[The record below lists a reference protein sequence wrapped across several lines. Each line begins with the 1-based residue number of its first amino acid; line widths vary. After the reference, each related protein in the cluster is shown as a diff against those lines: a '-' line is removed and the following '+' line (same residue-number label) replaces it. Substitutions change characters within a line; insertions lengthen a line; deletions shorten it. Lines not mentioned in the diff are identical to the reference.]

1 MAVIGN
7 LVANISA
14 NATGFFTAMS
24 AVGSVIEST
33 GKAVGSAASGIGNAM
48 GSMASNAGSAS
59 ASIIRSMGSLTA
71 GVARATGTL
80 GTAFAKSYNDT
91 RVASAKIRAVQ
102 EKTAA
107 QINKMQARNVKAG
120 VFGGMVQFHVLAA
133 GVRTVTN
140 AVSGSLSAFRESEKS
155 GKKLDAVLAA
165 TGGAAG
171 VTGEEIRKM
180 AGDLQLVTNFEDDA
194 TINAAALLATFT
206 QIKGDTFQSA
216 IVAAQ
221 DLSAVMGQD
230 LNSSI
235 VQVGK
240 ALNDPVRGVTALRKV
255 GVSFSEEQQK
265 QIKQLQTSGD
275 LAGAQAI
282 ILAELQNEFGG
293 AARAVADPFT
303 ILGNV
308 IGDIMEMLGGAL
320 MPTLQTIAV
329 EVLGMFQRNTE
340 AIQGAFATLTSV
352 LTDNVGPAIMFVRD
366 AFMVVATAIA
376 NIGTIGE
383 VAMLEIELALRQMA
397 GATQQFFMVEVP
409 AYFNW
414 FLDNWQNVWTT
425 AVNFVGT
432 AFENMGSNIASAMD
446 GIWNYIASGGTE
458 ALEMA
463 WTPLLD
469 GAENTIGALPEIAAR
484 VPSAVEQ
491 ELQARASELR
501 EGLMEQFGGAIGPAV
516 EAAATP
522 AVQGLKTQAAE
533 IVSDVEEAT
542 QTAKETGGPAA
553 LQAGSGEALSAI
565 LGAMRRES
573 DQKEMLRLQQEQVE
587 LQREQLQATRDANDD
602 DETVSIQ

>member
-1 MAVIGN
+1 
-7 LVANISA
+7 
-14 NATGFFTAMS
+14 
-24 AVGSVIEST
+24 
-33 GKAVGSAASGIGNAM
+33 
-48 GSMASNAGSAS
+48 
-59 ASIIRSMGSLTA
+59 
-71 GVARATGTL
+71 
-80 GTAFAKSYNDT
+80 
-91 RVASAKIRAVQ
+91 
-102 EKTAA
+102 
-107 QINKMQARNVKAG
+107 
-120 VFGGMVQFHVLAA
+120 MVQFHVLAA

-140 AVSGSLSAFRESEKS
+140 AVSGSLSAFRESEKA

-171 VTGEEIRKM
+171 VSGEEIRKM

-522 AVQGLKTQAAE
+522 AIKNMQA
-533 IVSDVEEAT
+533 
-542 QTAKETGGPAA
+542 TAKKVVDDTEDVVATTRETGGVAA

>member
-1 MAVIGN
+1 
-7 LVANISA
+7 
-14 NATGFFTAMS
+14 
-24 AVGSVIEST
+24 
-33 GKAVGSAASGIGNAM
+33 
-48 GSMASNAGSAS
+48 
-59 ASIIRSMGSLTA
+59 
-71 GVARATGTL
+71 
-80 GTAFAKSYNDT
+80 
-91 RVASAKIRAVQ
+91 
-102 EKTAA
+102 
-107 QINKMQARNVKAG
+107 
-120 VFGGMVQFHVLAA
+120 
-133 GVRTVTN
+133 
-140 AVSGSLSAFRESEKS
+140 
-155 GKKLDAVLAA
+155 
-165 TGGAAG
+165 
-171 VTGEEIRKM
+171 
-180 AGDLQLVTNFEDDA
+180 
-194 TINAAALLATFT
+194 
-206 QIKGDTFQSA
+206 
-216 IVAAQ
+216 
-221 DLSAVMGQD
+221 
-230 LNSSI
+230 
-235 VQVGK
+235 
-240 ALNDPVRGVTALRKV
+240 
-255 GVSFSEEQQK
+255 
-265 QIKQLQTSGD
+265 
-275 LAGAQAI
+275 
-282 ILAELQNEFGG
+282 
-293 AARAVADPFT
+293 
-303 ILGNV
+303 
-308 IGDIMEMLGGAL
+308 
-320 MPTLQTIAV
+320 
-329 EVLGMFQRNTE
+329 MFQRNTE

-522 AVQGLKTQAAE
+522 AIKNMQA
-533 IVSDVEEAT
+533 
-542 QTAKETGGPAA
+542 TAKKVVDDTEDVVATTRETGGVAA

>member
-24 AVGSVIEST
+24 AVGSVVEST

-107 QINKMQARNVKAG
+107 QINKMQAKNVKAG

-140 AVSGSLSAFRESEKS
+140 AVSGSLSAFRESEKA

-171 VTGEEIRKM
+171 VSGEEIRKM

-230 LNSSI
+230 LNASI

-282 ILAELQNEFGG
+282 ILQELQNEFGG

-303 ILGNV
+303 ILSNV

-320 MPTLQTIAV
+320 LPTLQTIAV
-329 EVLGMFQRNTE
+329 EVLGVFQRNTE
-340 AIQGAFATLTSV
+340 SIQAAFTLLGDIIKSVVFNYIRLMKIEFNLATVAVQNLGDIAQLVFLRVQLAAMT
-352 LTDNVGPAIMFVRD
+352 LGR
-366 AFMVVATAIA
+366 VVAH
-376 NIGTIGE
+376 
-383 VAMLEIELALRQMA
+383 
-397 GATQQFFMVEVP
+397 FFMEELP
-409 AYFNW
+409 AYFDW
-414 FLDNWQNVWTT
+414 FLDNWRDIWTT

-432 AFENMGSNIASAMD
+432 AFTNMGSNIADSMTE
-446 GIWNYIASGGTE
+446 IWDYIASGGTDS
-458 ALEMA
+458 LEMA
-463 WTPLLD
+463 WTPLLE
-469 GAENTIGALPEIAAR
+469 GFENTIGELPKVAASI
-484 VPSAVEQ
+484 PSAVEAELETQAADLQ
-491 ELQARASELR
+491 EKLAAKFSE
-501 EGLMEQFGGAIGPAV
+501 AIAPAV
-516 EAAATP
+516 EEAVAPTIINAKEAAKKVVDDTEDVVAT
-522 AVQGLKTQAAE
+522 TR
-533 IVSDVEEAT
+533 
-542 QTAKETGGPAA
+542 ETGGVAA

>member
-1 MAVIGN
+1 
-7 LVANISA
+7 
-14 NATGFFTAMS
+14 
-24 AVGSVIEST
+24 
-33 GKAVGSAASGIGNAM
+33 
-48 GSMASNAGSAS
+48 
-59 ASIIRSMGSLTA
+59 
-71 GVARATGTL
+71 
-80 GTAFAKSYNDT
+80 
-91 RVASAKIRAVQ
+91 VQ

-107 QINKMQARNVKAG
+107 QINKMQAKNVKAG

-140 AVSGSLSAFRESEKS
+140 AVSGSLSAFRESEKA

-171 VTGEEIRKM
+171 VSGEEIRKM

-282 ILAELQNEFGG
+282 ILQELQNEFGG

-303 ILGNV
+303 ILSNV

-320 MPTLQTIAV
+320 LPTLQTIAV
-329 EVLGMFQRNTE
+329 EVLGVFQRNTE
-340 AIQGAFATLTSV
+340 SIQAAFTLLGDIIKSVVFNYIRLMKIEFNLATVAVQNLGDIAQLVFLRVQLAAMT
-352 LTDNVGPAIMFVRD
+352 LGR
-366 AFMVVATAIA
+366 VVAH
-376 NIGTIGE
+376 
-383 VAMLEIELALRQMA
+383 
-397 GATQQFFMVEVP
+397 FFMEELP
-409 AYFNW
+409 AYFDW
-414 FLDNWQNVWTT
+414 FLNNWRDIWTT

-432 AFENMGSNIASAMD
+432 AFTNMGSNIADSMTE
-446 GIWNYIASGGTE
+446 IWDYIASGGTDS
-458 ALEMA
+458 LEMA
-463 WTPLLD
+463 WTPLLE
-469 GAENTIGALPEIAAR
+469 GFENTIGELPKVAASI
-484 VPSAVEQ
+484 PSAVEAELETQAADLQ
-491 ELQARASELR
+491 EKLAAKFSE
-501 EGLMEQFGGAIGPAV
+501 AIAPAV
-516 EAAATP
+516 EEAVAPTIINAKEAAKKVVDDTEDVVAT
-522 AVQGLKTQAAE
+522 TR
-533 IVSDVEEAT
+533 
-542 QTAKETGGPAA
+542 ETGGVAA

-587 LQREQLQATRDANDD
+587 LQREQLQATRDANDN

>member
-24 AVGSVIEST
+24 AVGSVVEST

-80 GTAFAKSYNDT
+80 GSAFAKSYNDT
-91 RVASAKIRAVQ
+91 RVASAKIKAVQ

-107 QINKMQARNVKAG
+107 QINKMQAKNVKAG

-140 AVSGSLSAFRESEKS
+140 AVSGSLSAFRESEKA

-255 GVSFSEEQQK
+255 GVAFSEEQQQ
-265 QIKQLQTSGD
+265 QIKQLQKSGD

-282 ILAELQNEFGG
+282 ILQELQNEFGG

-320 MPTLQTIAV
+320 LPTLNTIAV
-329 EVLGMFQRNTE
+329 EVLGVFQRNTE
-340 AIQGAFATLTSV
+340 SIQAAFTLLGDIIKSVVFNYIRLMKIEFNLATVAVQNLGDIAQ
-352 LTDNVGPAIMFVRD
+352 L
-366 AFMVVATAIA
+366 AFLRVQLAAMTLGRVVAH
-376 NIGTIGE
+376 
-383 VAMLEIELALRQMA
+383 
-397 GATQQFFMVEVP
+397 FFMEELP
-409 AYFNW
+409 AYFDW
-414 FLDNWQNVWTT
+414 FLNNWRDIWTT

-432 AFENMGSNIASAMD
+432 AFTNMGSNIADSMTE
-446 GIWNYIASGGTE
+446 IWDYIASGGTDS
-458 ALEMA
+458 LEMA
-463 WTPLLD
+463 WTPLLE
-469 GAENTIGALPEIAAR
+469 GFENTIGELPKVAASI
-484 VPSAVEQ
+484 PSAVEAELETQAADLQ
-491 ELQARASELR
+491 EKLAAKFSE
-501 EGLMEQFGGAIGPAV
+501 AIAPAV
-516 EAAATP
+516 EEAVAPTIINAKEAAKKVVDDTEDVVAT
-522 AVQGLKTQAAE
+522 TR
-533 IVSDVEEAT
+533 
-542 QTAKETGGPAA
+542 ETGGVAA

-587 LQREQLQATRDANDD
+587 LQREQLQATRDANDN

>member
-24 AVGSVIEST
+24 AVGSVVEST

-80 GTAFAKSYNDT
+80 GSAFAKSYNDT

-107 QINKMQARNVKAG
+107 QINKMQAKNVKAG

-171 VTGEEIRKM
+171 VSGEEIRKM

-230 LNSSI
+230 LNASI

-240 ALNDPVRGVTALRKV
+240 ALNDPVRGVAALRKV

-265 QIKQLQTSGD
+265 QIKQLQASGD

-282 ILAELQNEFGG
+282 ILAELQKEFGG

-383 VAMLEIELALRQMA
+383 LAMLEIELALRQMA

-432 AFENMGSNIASAMD
+432 AFANMGSNIADSMTE
-446 GIWNYIASGGTE
+446 IWDYIASGGTDS
-458 ALEMA
+458 LEMA
-463 WTPLLD
+463 WTPLLE
-469 GAENTIGALPEIAAR
+469 GFENTIGELPKVAASI
-484 VPSAVEQ
+484 PSAVEAELETQAADLQ
-491 ELQARASELR
+491 EKLAAKFSE
-501 EGLMEQFGGAIGPAV
+501 AIAPAV
-516 EAAATP
+516 EEAVAPTIMNAKEAAKKVVDDTEDVVAT
-522 AVQGLKTQAAE
+522 TR
-533 IVSDVEEAT
+533 
-542 QTAKETGGPAA
+542 ETGGVAA

-587 LQREQLQATRDANDD
+587 LQREQLQATRDANDN

>member
-24 AVGSVIEST
+24 AVGSVVEST

-80 GTAFAKSYNDT
+80 GSAFAKSYNDT
-91 RVASAKIRAVQ
+91 RVASAKIKAVQ

-107 QINKMQARNVKAG
+107 QINKMQAKNVKAG

-171 VTGEEIRKM
+171 VSGEEIRKM

-206 QIKGDTFQSA
+206 KIKGDTFQSA

-230 LNSSI
+230 LNASI

-255 GVSFSEEQQK
+255 GVSFSEEQQQ
-265 QIKQLQTSGD
+265 QIKQLQKSGD

-282 ILAELQNEFGG
+282 ILQELQNEFGG

-320 MPTLQTIAV
+320 LPTLQTIAV
-329 EVLGMFQRNTE
+329 EVLGVFQRNTE
-340 AIQGAFATLTSV
+340 SIQAAFTLLGDIIKSVVFNYIRLMKIEFNLATVAVQNLGDIAQLVFLRVQLAAMT
-352 LTDNVGPAIMFVRD
+352 LGR
-366 AFMVVATAIA
+366 VVAH
-376 NIGTIGE
+376 
-383 VAMLEIELALRQMA
+383 
-397 GATQQFFMVEVP
+397 FFMEELP
-409 AYFNW
+409 AYFDW
-414 FLDNWQNVWTT
+414 FLNNWRDIWTT

-432 AFENMGSNIASAMD
+432 AFTNMGSNIADSMTE
-446 GIWNYIASGGTE
+446 IWDYIASGGTDS
-458 ALEMA
+458 LEMA
-463 WTPLLD
+463 WTPLLE
-469 GAENTIGALPEIAAR
+469 GFENTIGELPKVAASI
-484 VPSAVEQ
+484 PSAVEAELETQAADLQ
-491 ELQARASELR
+491 EKLAAKFSE
-501 EGLMEQFGGAIGPAV
+501 AIAPAV
-516 EAAATP
+516 EEAVAPTIINAKEAAKKVVDDTEDVVAT
-522 AVQGLKTQAAE
+522 TR
-533 IVSDVEEAT
+533 
-542 QTAKETGGPAA
+542 ETGGVAA

-587 LQREQLQATRDANDD
+587 LQREQLQATRDANDN

>member
-1 MAVIGN
+1 
-7 LVANISA
+7 
-14 NATGFFTAMS
+14 
-24 AVGSVIEST
+24 
-33 GKAVGSAASGIGNAM
+33 
-48 GSMASNAGSAS
+48 
-59 ASIIRSMGSLTA
+59 
-71 GVARATGTL
+71 
-80 GTAFAKSYNDT
+80 
-91 RVASAKIRAVQ
+91 VQ

-140 AVSGSLSAFRESEKS
+140 AVSGSLSAFRESEKA

-171 VTGEEIRKM
+171 VSGEEIRKM

-522 AVQGLKTQAAE
+522 AIKNMQA
-533 IVSDVEEAT
+533 
-542 QTAKETGGPAA
+542 TAKKVVDDTEDVVATTRETGGVAA

>member
-1 MAVIGN
+1 
-7 LVANISA
+7 
-14 NATGFFTAMS
+14 
-24 AVGSVIEST
+24 
-33 GKAVGSAASGIGNAM
+33 
-48 GSMASNAGSAS
+48 
-59 ASIIRSMGSLTA
+59 
-71 GVARATGTL
+71 
-80 GTAFAKSYNDT
+80 
-91 RVASAKIRAVQ
+91 
-102 EKTAA
+102 
-107 QINKMQARNVKAG
+107 
-120 VFGGMVQFHVLAA
+120 
-133 GVRTVTN
+133 
-140 AVSGSLSAFRESEKS
+140 
-155 GKKLDAVLAA
+155 
-165 TGGAAG
+165 
-171 VTGEEIRKM
+171 
-180 AGDLQLVTNFEDDA
+180 LVTNFEDDA

-432 AFENMGSNIASAMD
+432 AFQNMGSNIASAMD

-542 QTAKETGGPAA
+542 QTAKDTGGPAA
-553 LQAGSGEALSAI
+553 LQAGSGEALAAI
-565 LGAMRRES
+565 LGAMRRDS
-573 DQKEMLRLQQEQVE
+573 DQKQMLRLTEEQVE
-587 LQREQLQATRDANDD
+587 LQREQVDAIRQLADS
-602 DETVSIQ
+602 DEVVEIP

>member
-24 AVGSVIEST
+24 AVGSVVEST

-80 GTAFAKSYNDT
+80 GSAFAKSYNDT

-107 QINKMQARNVKAG
+107 QINKMQAKNVKAG

-140 AVSGSLSAFRESEKS
+140 AVSGSLSAFRESEKA

-171 VTGEEIRKM
+171 VSGEEIRKM

-230 LNSSI
+230 LNASI

-282 ILAELQNEFGG
+282 ILQELQNEFGG

-320 MPTLQTIAV
+320 LPTLQTIAV
-329 EVLGMFQRNTE
+329 EVLGVFQRNTE
-340 AIQGAFATLTSV
+340 SIQAAFTLLGDIIKSVVFNYIRLMKIEFNLAT
-352 LTDNVGPAIMFVRD
+352 
-366 AFMVVATAIA
+366 VAVQNLGDIA
-376 NIGTIGE
+376 QLVFLRVQLAAMTLGRA
-383 VAMLEIELALRQMA
+383 VAH
-397 GATQQFFMVEVP
+397 FFMEELP
-409 AYFNW
+409 AYFDW
-414 FLDNWQNVWTT
+414 FLNNWRDIWTT

-432 AFENMGSNIASAMD
+432 AFTNMGSNIADSMTE
-446 GIWNYIASGGTE
+446 IWDYIASGGTDS
-458 ALEMA
+458 LEMA
-463 WTPLLD
+463 WTPLLE
-469 GAENTIGALPEIAAR
+469 GFENTIGELPKVAASI
-484 VPSAVEQ
+484 PSAVEAELETQAADLQ
-491 ELQARASELR
+491 EKLAAKFSE
-501 EGLMEQFGGAIGPAV
+501 AIAPAV
-516 EAAATP
+516 EEAVAPTIINAKEAAKKVVDDTEDVVAT
-522 AVQGLKTQAAE
+522 TR
-533 IVSDVEEAT
+533 
-542 QTAKETGGPAA
+542 ETGGVAA

-587 LQREQLQATRDANDD
+587 LQREQLQATRDANDN